1 MQKDNFKTDVIFR
14 KEKDGSILAVF
25 PYVIYNPSGQC
36 TCYAHIGQH
45 GAMEWS
51 YLYDTKPAN
60 QDEAKD
66 LFSEL
71 ESIGYNLNIIKKRNY
86 NKYLKVYYENR
97 G

>member
-25 PYVIYNPSGQC
+25 PYMVFNFRGNVV
-36 TCYAHIGQH
+36 CYSHVGQH
-45 GAMEWS
+45 CEMNWD
-51 YLYDTKPAN
+51 YLRETKPIN
-60 QDEAKD
+60 QNDAKD
-66 LFSEL
+66 LFFEL